1 MSIQRRK
8 RQQHQRL
15 DQVDRDSEY
24 NEEDEDHHDGI
35 DGIFRDAMLV
45 DTRDEHL
52 DRAINNGNVDNNR
65 NRRSN
70 YDEKSSTEDSNK
82 STDNAIRISDD
93 NGSIHY
99 LDIDEAIERL
109 GMGRF
114 QHGIFLACGL
124 CFAADAMVGVV

>member
-1 MSIQRRK
+1 MPIQRRK

-35 DGIFRDAMLV
+35 FRDAVLV
-45 DTRDEHL
+45 DSRDEHL
-52 DRAINNGNVDNNR
+52 DRAIKNGNVDNNR
-65 NRRSN
+65 NDRSN
-70 YDEKSSTEDSNK
+70 YDEKLSTEVSNT

-93 NGSIHY
+93 HGSIHY
-99 LDIDEAIERL
+99 IDIEEAIERL

-114 QHGIFLACGL
+114 QHGVFLACGL